1 VIPMNNFWI
10 ILFHTYLNK
19 LKTKSFII
27 TTLLTVVIVLVL
39 TNLTNI
45 IDVFDKNNGKEN
57 VAVLDETGQLFD
69 SFKKQ
74 VSTINKDINLTL
86 FQGSE
91 AAAEKAIEKGTYQ
104 GIVLLGLNDEKL
116 PLATYKA
123 KSIAD
128 SSLYTDLQTSLQ
140 QVKTML
146 AASQIQLTPVQ
157 LEKLY
162 EPVSFK
168 KIALEKNAKTEEEL
182 NQARGLVYVLLFI
195 IYFSVIMYANMIA
208 MEVATEKSSR
218 VMEILISSVSPIK
231 QMFAKIIGI
240 GLLSLTQLAV
250 FLSVGY
256 FSLKQ
261 NMESLNEGFFGVYGF
276 SDIPLGTIIYAIV
289 FFILGYF
296 LYATLAA
303 FLGSLVSRIED
314 VQQMITPMTMLV
326 VAGFMIAMFGLGK
339 PDAPFITVTSFI
351 PFFTPMI
358 MFLRVGMLTI
368 PVWEAMVGI
377 AILVATIVF
386 LATFGAR
393 VYRGGVLMYGQ
404 SNSFKDIKKAL
415 QLTKNE

>member
-1 VIPMNNFWI
+1 MNNFWI
-10 ILFHTYLNK
+10 ILFHTYVNK
-19 LKTKSFII
+19 LKTKSFIV
-27 TTLLTVVIVLVL
+27 TTLLTVLIVLAL
-39 TNLTNI
+39 TNLNNI
-45 IDVFDKNNGKEN
+45 INIFDKDGGKEK
-57 VAVLDETGQLFD
+57 VAVLDESGRLYEPL
-69 SFKKQ
+69 KRQ
-74 VSTINKDINLTL
+74 VSAINKDIHLTL
-86 FQGSE
+86 FKGSE
-91 AAAEKAIEKGTYQ
+91 TEAENAVEKGSYE
-104 GIVLLGLNDEKL
+104 GFVLLGLNEEKL
-116 PLATYKA
+116 PTATFKA
-123 KSIAD
+123 RSIAD
-128 SSLYTDLQTSLQ
+128 STLFTDLQTSLQ
-140 QVKTML
+140 QLKTML
-146 AASQIQLTPVQ
+146 AASQINLTPAQ

-162 EPVSFK
+162 EPVLFE
-168 KIALEKNAKTEEEL
+168 KIALEENAKTEEEL

-261 NMESLNEGFFGVYGF
+261 NLESLKEGFFGVYGF
-276 SDIPLGTIIYAIV
+276 GNIPFVTILYAVI

-314 VQQMITPMTMLV
+314 VQQMITPMTLLV

-339 PDAPFITVTSFI
+339 PDAPFITVTSYI

-368 PVWEAMVGI
+368 PVWEALLGI
-377 AILVATIVF
+377 AVLVATITI
-386 LATFGAR
+386 LAIFGAR

-415 QLTKNE
+415 QLTKKE

>member
-1 VIPMNNFWI
+1 MNSFWI

-27 TTLLTVVIVLVL
+27 TTLLTVVIVLAL

-45 IDVFDKNNGKEN
+45 IAIFDKNDGKEN
-57 VAVLDETGQLFD
+57 VAILDETGQLFEPY
-69 SFKKQ
+69 KKQ
-74 VSTINKDINLTL
+74 VSTINKDIKLTL
-86 FQGSE
+86 FKGSE
-91 AAAEKAIEKGTYQ
+91 AEAEKAVEKGTYS
-104 GIVLLGLNDEKL
+104 GIVMLRLNDEEL
-116 PLATYKA
+116 PFAIYKA

-140 QVKTML
+140 QLKTML
-146 AASQIQLTPVQ
+146 AASQIHLTPVQ
-157 LEKLY
+157 LAKLY
-162 EPVSFK
+162 EPVSFTK
-168 KIALEKNAKTEEEL
+168 VALEKNAKTEEEL

-250 FLSVGY
+250 FLAVGY
-256 FSLKQ
+256 FSFKQ
-261 NMESLNEGFFGVYGF
+261 NMESLKEGFFGVYGF
-276 SDIPLGTIIYAIV
+276 GDIPLATIIYAVI

-314 VQQMITPMTMLV
+314 VQQMITPMTLLV

-339 PDAPFITVTSFI
+339 PDASFITVTSFI

-368 PVWEAMVGI
+368 PAWEVLIGI
-377 AILVATIVF
+377 AVLVLTIVF
-386 LATFGAR
+386 LAIFGAR

-415 QLTKNE
+415 QITKNE

>member
-1 VIPMNNFWI
+1 MNSFWI

-19 LKTKSFII
+19 LKTKSFLV
-27 TTLLTVVIVLVL
+27 TTLLTIVIVLAL
-39 TNLTNI
+39 TNMNNI
-45 IDVFDKNNGKEN
+45 IDRFDKNGGKET
-57 VAVLDETGQLFD
+57 VAVMDKTGQLYEPL
-69 SFKKQ
+69 KQ
-74 VSTINKDINLTL
+74 QVGTINKDIKLSL
-86 FQGSE
+86 YKGSE
-91 AAAEKAIEKGTYQ
+91 KEAEKAVEKGDYK
-104 GIVLLGLNDEKL
+104 GIIKLSFNEEKL
-116 PLATYKA
+116 PQATYKA
-123 KSIAD
+123 MSIAD
-128 SSLYTDLQTSLQ
+128 SSLFTDLQTSLQ
-140 QVKTML
+140 QLKTML
-146 AASQIQLTPVQ
+146 AASQINLTPVQ
-157 LEKLY
+157 LQKLY
-162 EPVSFK
+162 EPVSFA

-182 NQARGLVYVLLFI
+182 NQARGIVYVLLFI

-256 FSLKQ
+256 YSFKQ
-261 NMESLNEGFFGVYGF
+261 NMASLKEGFFGVYGF
-276 SDIPLGTIIYAIV
+276 GDIPLATIVYAVI

-314 VQQMITPMTMLV
+314 VQQMITPMTLLV

-339 PDAPFITVTSFI
+339 PDASFITVTSYI

-368 PVWEAMVGI
+368 PVWEALTGI
-377 AILVATIVF
+377 AILVATIAF
-386 LATFGAR
+386 LAIFGAR

-415 QLTKNE
+415 QLTKNK